1 MEARTSARLIE
12 KAFARYLR
20 RSGYSG
26 KQLAVYLPQIL
37 RNWVALQT
45 WRELY
50 EIDGLLP
57 HEWVEIE
64 KAIVSAY
71 RKRWQTAA
79 IESRKKNVKRRKHD
93 EAKARQLTLDL

>member
-12 KAFARYLR
+12 KAFARHLR

-26 KQLAVYLPQIL
+26 KQLAMYLPQIL

-64 KAIVSAY
+64 NVIVTTY
-71 RKRWQTAA
+71 RKRWQAA
-79 IESRKKNVKRRKHD
+79 AAESRRKRKKYD